1 MFGGEPER
9 GDSEAKMPWG
19 EAGGDIR
26 CCGDRGSAPPP
37 LLVLSLLARRSDEEY
52 TTVPFLRAFRMH
64 RPDGKT
70 NKTNNR
76 LAFTLA
82 GG

>member
-37 LLVLSLLARRSDEEY
+37 PPPLLVLSLLARRSDEEY
-52 TTVPFLRAFRMH
+52 TTVPFLRVSH
-64 RPDGKT
+64 VST
-70 NKTNNR
+70 NMR
-76 LAFTLA
+76 LTF
-82 GG
+82 